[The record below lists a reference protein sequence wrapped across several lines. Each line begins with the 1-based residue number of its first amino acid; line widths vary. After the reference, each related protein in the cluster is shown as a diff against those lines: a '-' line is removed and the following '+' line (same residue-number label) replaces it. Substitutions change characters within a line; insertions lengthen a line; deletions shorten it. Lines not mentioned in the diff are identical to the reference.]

1 LEKFVKHV
9 EQIVGLKTWF
19 ENNFRTQSF
28 LFEHTHTISKHNF
41 LFEEIFSFFEHN
53 FRTQFLHPSR
63 FFLHCYSNFFF
74 WKIRIKILIS
84 KNLHHHIWLE
94 SSLELPWFEGMKQC
108 WSGTHRPALDIST
121 GSIYPC
127 KLGIFI
133 YLFIYLFLN
142 FRRGGG
148 SWGVGFLLLPM
159 CSYEVL
165 TMSQSS
171 SQWVPNIFPI
181 VPHFVPY
188 PLP

>member
-1 LEKFVKHV
+1 
-9 EQIVGLKTWF
+9 
-19 ENNFRTQSF
+19 
-28 LFEHTHTISKHNF
+28 
-41 LFEEIFSFFEHN
+41 
-53 FRTQFLHPSR
+53 LHPSR
-63 FFLHCYSNFFF
+63 LFFLHCYSNFFF
-74 WKIRIKILIS
+74 WKIKIKILIS